1 MYEYNIEQ
9 NNKQHDNLQHDNLQ
23 HDNLQDNNVQH
34 NNVQHNNLQ
43 ANNLQDDNLENN
55 LQDDNLQD
63 NIEIQNIKQTNS
75 VGIQTNYEKYIS
87 FKPLP
92 EISDSEY
99 EDTYFKHLVFANQT
113 YLEHFKD
120 AIRYSFIS
128 LKAAVFFFCHAFW
141 PDIFTKTG
149 SDTIHELSEKIYEK
163 YHNRIYEILEK
174 QNGL

>member
-1 MYEYNIEQ
+1 MYEYNNIEPNNNVQ
-9 NNKQHDNLQHDNLQ
+9 NNNVQNNNVQDN
-23 HDNLQDNNVQH
+23 NLQDNNVQD
-34 NNVQHNNLQ
+34 
-43 ANNLQDDNLENN
+43 NNLQDNVQDNN
-55 LQDDNLQD
+55 LQDNVQDNVQDNLQD

-99 EDTYFKHLVFANQT
+99 KDIYFKHLVFANQT

-128 LKAAVFFFCHAFW
+128 LKASFFFFCHAVW